1 MDEQPQPQF
10 DIGPYV
16 GALLAL
22 GVTGVVCYIAV
33 TTLNEIALGAL
44 IGIVAASGSYFLRG
58 KIEAQ
63 SNPAPLPPPPPGTV
77 RRIVN
82 VPADD
87 AMPRA

>member
-1 MDEQPQPQF
+1 MENQPQPQF

-22 GVTGVVCYIAV
+22 GVSGVVCYIAV

-58 KIEAQ
+58 KVEAQ
-63 SNPAPLPPPPPGTV
+63 SNPAPLPPPAPGTV
-77 RRIVN
+77 RRVID
-82 VPADD
+82 VPVDD
-87 AMPRA
+87 AAPRV